1 MTKTEKIITGLGIA
15 GITALIVINPVKP
28 KPMTVQEWQ
37 IYSKIVDYEIKKEGG
52 FNFQNFKSE
61 NALET
66 INEKIK
72 ERNPSE
78 KIIIDEVELKA
89 EDYKKLRD
97 NLLDKTLKNNF

>member
-1 MTKTEKIITGLGIA
+1 
-15 GITALIVINPVKP
+15 
-28 KPMTVQEWQ
+28 MTVQEWQ